1 MANTQAPFGFRP
13 IQSNSGETR
22 VGYYVLSSAS
32 ARVYEGD
39 VVELSSGKVIKS
51 TGTTAITALGVAAR
65 PSGEI
70 TAEISKFPVYD
81 DPQQLYACQAT
92 SGAAQSQMGARIA
105 ITQSTSSNYEGFSNQ
120 SVDAASTS
128 TSWPVLALRLVS
140 RPDNE
145 SGNYCELIVQLKDGE
160 RDE

>member
-1 MANTQAPFGFRP
+1 MANSQAPFGFRP
-13 IQSNSGETR
+13 IKSPGGETR
-22 VGYYVLSSAS
+22 VGYYVLSSSS

-39 VVELSSGKVIKS
+39 MVEFSSGKVVKS

-65 PSGEI
+65 PSGAI
-70 TAEISKFPVYD
+70 TAEISRFPVYD

-92 SGAAQSQMGARIA
+92 SGAAQSQMGIRVAL
-105 ITQSTSSNYEGFSNQ
+105 TQGTISNYEGFSVQ
-120 SVDAASTS
+120 SVDVSSTS
-128 TSWPVLALRLVS
+128 TSWPVLALGLVS

-145 SGNYCELIVQLKDGE
+145 SGNYAELIVQLKDTE